1 MLSTD
6 TPTHYPAVFLPR
18 RVERILSGTPTEPTL
33 ALIQLPSPPRKTETP
48 GVPVFNQSPPKRLN
62 YGLLIGVSAALVI
75 IMGAIASVDL
85 LAGALLFGLSAVG
98 TGVASWQQWRNYPK
112 RLERYREKERSHQN
126 QLTGYNEEVARA
138 ERNYQLRYE
147 QYRKRCQ
154 EIEQQNQKT
163 REEHRRQCDLL
174 KTPEGIQQWRQEQIK
189 TITLN
194 PARLE
199 YEVDV
204 DEFNPRGYAEYKRNC
219 QLPSLLRRYFGNKI
233 HVLYYVCGGK
243 IPDFSY
249 VDPEYSLSIDI
260 EIDEPY
266 TPRQYPRNG
275 SYLKITHCIGQRN
288 YDERTQ
294 IFQNNDWYVLFFSE
308 RQALRSS
315 KSCCKA
321 VAQLIDEVTGSNLV
335 ETKFKD
341 VPDLKPERCWTE
353 EEAREMAER
362 QARLNY

>member
-18 RVERILSGTPTEPTL
+18 RVERILSGTPTEPAL
-33 ALIQLPSPPRKTETP
+33 ALIQLPSPPQRPENP
-48 GVPVFNQSPPKRLN
+48 AVPVFNQSPPKRLN

-98 TGVASWQQWRNYPK
+98 TGVAFWQQWRNYPK
-112 RLERYREKERSHQN
+112 RLEQYREKERSHQN

-138 ERNYQLRYE
+138 ERDYQLRHE
-147 QYRKRCQ
+147 QYRRRCQ
-154 EIEQQNQKT
+154 DIEQQNEKT
-163 REEHRRQCDLL
+163 QEEHRRQCDLL
-174 KTPEGIQQWRQEQIK
+174 RTPEGIQKWRQEQIK
-189 TITLN
+189 TITLS
-194 PARLE
+194 PAGLGF
-199 YEVDV
+199 EVDV
-204 DEFNPRGYAEYKRNC
+204 NEFEPRGYAEYERNC
-219 QLPSLLRRYFGNKI
+219 RLPSLLRRYFGDKI
-233 HVLYYVCGGK
+233 HVLYYVCGK

-249 VDPEYSLSIDI
+249 IDPENSVSIDI

-266 TPRQYPRNG
+266 IPRQYPN
-275 SYLKITHCIGQRN
+275 SSKSLEVTHCIGQSN

-294 IFQNNDWYVLFFSE
+294 TFQSNDWYVFFFSE
-308 RQALRSS
+308 RQALRHS

-321 VAQLIDEVTGSNLV
+321 LAQLIDEITGSNLV
-335 ETKFKD
+335 QTKFQG
-341 VPDLKPERCWTE
+341 VPDLEPERCWTE

-362 QARLNY
+362 RARLNY

>member
-18 RVERILSGTPTEPTL
+18 RVEPILSGTPTEPAL
-33 ALIQLPSPPRKTETP
+33 ALIQLPSPPEKPDTP
-48 GVPVFNQSPPKRLN
+48 AVPVFNQSPPKRLN

-98 TGVASWQQWRNYPK
+98 TGVAFWQQWRNYPK
-112 RLERYREKERSHQN
+112 RLEQYREKERSHQN

-138 ERNYQLRYE
+138 ERDYQLRYE

-154 EIEQQNQKT
+154 DIEQQNQKT

-174 KTPEGIQQWRQEQIK
+174 KTPEGIQKWRQEQLK

-204 DEFNPRGYAEYKRNC
+204 DEFNPRGYAEYEDNC

-233 HVLYYVCGGK
+233 HVLYKVCGR

-249 VDPEYSLSIDI
+249 IDPEKSLSIDI

-266 TPRQYPRNG
+266 IPRQYPK
-275 SYLKITHCIGQRN
+275 SSKSLEVTHCIGQSN
-288 YDERTQ
+288 YDERTR

-308 RQALRSS
+308 RQALRHS

-321 VAQLIDEVTGSNLV
+321 VAQLIDEITGSNLV
-335 ETKFKD
+335 QTKFKG
-341 VPDLKPERCWTE
+341 VPDLEPERCWTE

-362 QARLNY
+362 RARLTY